1 MPALHGAPE
10 APRFVPKGS
19 AVPTL
24 HLWVEGNKVSESA
37 EPTGA
42 DVQSEHKDRWRRM
55 NTSSGESTEA
65 RGPLAARVFMIL
77 CCFPKPLPGS
87 IRGGRAG
94 ALSVHSKTPIEGLG

>member
-1 MPALHGAPE
+1 MTALHGAPE

-42 DVQSEHKDRWRRM
+42 CAKRTQGQMERDEHWFWRKDR
-55 NTSSGESTEA
+55 ST
-65 RGPLAARVFMIL
+65 RPLSCQDIYDTVV
-77 CCFPKPLPGS
+77 FPKASAREHQRRKGWYPKCAQQDPD
-87 IRGGRAG
+87 
-94 ALSVHSKTPIEGLG
+94 